1 MKKTSIILLAI
12 TLLLTSFISCSRRN
26 NYEDQLEEQT
36 THAFEMPLD
45 EQYDTPTI
53 HKGGST
59 PYYADKSVEDL
70 EALFLNSSRN
80 RLMLM
85 LHTWAKRSTGVF
97 SR

>member
-1 MKKTSIILLAI
+1 MKKTLLITLTGILL
-12 TLLLTSFISCSRRN
+12 LSSFASCSSCSRRN

-36 THAFEMPLD
+36 THAYEKPLD

-70 EALFLNSSRN
+70 
-80 RLMLM
+80 
-85 LHTWAKRSTGVF
+85 
-97 SR
+97 